1 MPPLSN
7 AGILALETDRQTD
20 MPRQTPHLLHLRLDE
35 DKNPLLIVSGVRVGS
50 LVLQGARGKKSGDW
64 PIIWQG

>member
-1 MPPLSN
+1 
-7 AGILALETDRQTD
+7 